1 MSVDCLSAVTVQWIC
16 RDGLLDP
23 RGPVGASEIS
33 IMIDASLIMM
43 AIVIP
48 TIVATI
54 GFAWWFRASNTRAG
68 YRPDFTYSGR
78 IELVVWSIPL
88 MVILL
93 LGGVSWI
100 GSHELDPAM
109 PIESSIAPLEVE
121 VVSLDWKWLF
131 VYPDL
136 GIASVNELVVPAG
149 TPVHFQLTSASVLS
163 AFFVPQLGSMIY
175 TMNGMTTQLNLL
187 AARPGVFRGMSSHFN
202 GDGFSGMHFTLSA
215 VPAAQ
220 FADWVAQAHQAGPVL
235 NAASYQ
241 TLSHQSLNVLP
252 FTFRAVD
259 AGLFSDIVSQT
270 LPPGPGPQSNRGTQ
284 ADVARVGDCGV
295 ECTQRTARRIAV
307 FSPTVGADNA
317 SR

>member
-1 MSVDCLSAVTVQWIC
+1 MDNLNA
-16 RDGLLDP
+16 GLLNP
-23 RGPVGASEIS
+23 QGPVSASEMAILL
-33 IMIDASLIMM
+33 DATLVML

-48 TIVATI
+48 TILAI
-54 GFAWWFRASNTRAG
+54 IAFAWWFRASNLRAK

-100 GSHELDPAM
+100 GSHELDPAA
-109 PIESSIAPLEVE
+109 PIKSSIAPLEVE

-131 VYPDL
+131 VYPTL

-149 TPVHFQLTSASVLS
+149 APVHFKLTSASVLS

-187 AARPGVFRGMSSHFN
+187 ADRPGVFRGMSSHFN

-215 VPAAQ
+215 VAPAEFTA
-220 FADWVAQAHQAGPVL
+220 WVARTREGGPTL
-235 NAASYQ
+235 NAASYRQ
-241 TLSHQSLNVLP
+241 LSRQSLNVAP
-252 FTFRAVD
+252 FTFRAAD
-259 AGLFSDIVSQT
+259 AGLFGEIVMQT
-270 LPPGPGPQSNRGTQ
+270 LPPAMGPEPTRLSGVSPRIGGDD
-284 ADVARVGDCGV
+284 AAR
-295 ECTQRTARRIAV
+295 
-307 FSPTVGADNA
+307 
-317 SR
+317 